1 MILAP
6 DGNRIAILGSSRYS
20 QSVVGLLLNIY
31 QVTSLSR
38 NGHVMLKSQSKDN
51 KKMQT
56 NQKVTQNQGPW
67 FEVILCL
74 FQSWCLGGALLPIY
88 VQGPIVHGCGLW
100 SIIVLS
106 VK

>member
-1 MILAP
+1 MTLAP

-20 QSVVGLLLNIY
+20 QSVVGLLLNIH

-56 NQKVTQNQGPW
+56 NQKVTQNQGRLKS
-67 FEVILCL
+67 FCVS
-74 FQSWCLGGALLPIY
+74 FSLGVLVGPFYRSMSRGLLSMA
-88 VQGPIVHGCGLW
+88 VGFGV
-100 SIIVLS
+100 
-106 VK
+106 